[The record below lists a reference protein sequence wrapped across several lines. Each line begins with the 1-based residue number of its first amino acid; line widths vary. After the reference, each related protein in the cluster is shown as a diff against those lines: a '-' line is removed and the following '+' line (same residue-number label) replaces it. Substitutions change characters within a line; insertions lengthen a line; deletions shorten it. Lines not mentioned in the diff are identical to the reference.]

1 MSAMAMAFPVD
12 ANDDESDDPSAFK
25 NWDDVPP
32 LLTKDE
38 AVTVAKFVPFLLLS
52 ITVVPE
58 ILIAIFVNTRL
69 TIIYM
74 NKILLISFF

>member
-1 MSAMAMAFPVD
+1 
-12 ANDDESDDPSAFK
+12 
-25 NWDDVPP
+25 
-32 LLTKDE
+32 
-38 AVTVAKFVPFLLLS
+38 LS